1 MLWVKEVQSELDPDW
16 ETKYRR
22 LGPTRNEAGVIVV
35 GQRIPKWLKNNYDQD
50 GFILLSPDHDFTKL
64 YVESMHRLDH
74 AGIEVTLAKIQSKFW
89 VPKVRNM
96 IKSVRYKCITCRKLR
111 KEIVGQLMGQLPEER
126 LKPSPPFTYTAL
138 DLYGPLLVK
147 DMVKGRSRGKAYGVI
162 FNCLATRAVHLDL
175 IEGYSTK
182 DFLDGL
188 RRFVSIRG
196 CPREIYSDAGT
207 QLTAASKGLID
218 LSRLSSDDIQDFAC
232 NKGGEVKWVFNASA
246 DAPWQNGASE
256 SLIKSLKRSPTVAIG
271 DNVLT
276 FSKLQTTLFEISNI
290 LNERPIGIKP
300 GCDPELGKYL
310 CPNDLLLGRTSN
322 KAPKGVFE
330 HFPSHEYVDDILGNC
345 DNYEGANNLLR
356 EIEFV
361 LGQGGFKV
369 KHWILSGA
377 HNPSKLDLAETQKE
391 KVLGVVWEPNRDVFV
406 FSVKINFLPN
416 IARHIRAQ
424 ILNRITLPVRH
435 PSI

>member
-256 SLIKSLKRSPTVAIG
+256 SLIKSLKRSLTVAIG

-330 HFPSHEYVDDILGNC
+330 HFPSHESRLQFHQRIVDSFWKNGLGFFPTLLIRQKWHIERRNLQIGDIVLFQDSNIVRGTWKFA
-345 DNYEGANNLLR
+345 EVAVANESKDGKVRNVTLR
-356 EIEFV
+356 YKP
-361 LGQGGFKV
+361 QRGGVRYK
-369 KHWILSGA
+369 G
-377 HNPSKLDLAETQKE
+377 E
-391 KVLGVVWEPNRDVFV
+391 KIYL
-406 FSVKINFLPN
+406 
-416 IARHIRAQ
+416 
-424 ILNRITLPVRH
+424 
-435 PSI
+435 